1 MSDDPKN
8 TSESWRPMGGGAPKQ
23 PKFVQ
28 EQAAN
33 MVKLRDLLEGI
44 LGQKQA
50 EVVSLQEKLL
60 RLKHGGGQ

>member
-1 MSDDPKN
+1 MNDKPGEK
-8 TSESWRPMGGGAPKQ
+8 TPEWGPMGGGAPRQ

-33 MVKLRDLLEGI
+33 LVKLRDLLEGI

-50 EVVSLQEKLL
+50 EVMSMQEKLL